1 LPAAIAESLAP
12 AGRGVLPDRS
22 NQVTQLLVRWGEG
35 DEKACD
41 QLFPLV
47 YQELRRLARHCLSR
61 ERSDHTLQSTAL
73 VHEAYLRLVGNDS
86 LQTEN
91 RVHFFALAAQVMRRV
106 LVDHAR
112 KRLAGKRGGKESL
125 TVTLSEA
132 VEVPKKQPLDVM
144 ALDTALEELA
154 RIDKQQAHIIEMRF
168 FAGLSIDETSQALG
182 ISPATV
188 KRDWTMARAW
198 LYRQLQAAEA

>member
-1 LPAAIAESLAP
+1 
-12 AGRGVLPDRS
+12 VPDAS
-22 NQVTQLLVRWGEG
+22 NQVTQLLVRWREG
-35 DEKACD
+35 DEQACD

-47 YQELRRLARHCLSR
+47 YQELRRLARHCLSA

-73 VHEAYLRLVGNDS
+73 VHEAYLRLVGNDT

-112 KRLAGKRGGKESL
+112 KRLAGKRGGKEAL

-132 VEVPKKQPLDVM
+132 IEVPRKQPLDVM
-144 ALDTALEELA
+144 ALDTALHELA
-154 RIDKQQAHIIEMRF
+154 RVDQQQAQIVEMRF

-198 LYRQLQAAEA
+198 LYRQLQATEA

>member
-1 LPAAIAESLAP
+1 M
-12 AGRGVLPDRS
+12 PDAS
-22 NQVTQLLVRWGEG
+22 NQVTQLLVRWREG
-35 DEKACD
+35 DEQACD

-47 YQELRRLARHCLSR
+47 YQELRRLARHCLSA

-73 VHEAYLRLVGNDS
+73 VHEAYLRLVGNDT

-112 KRLAGKRGGKESL
+112 KRLAGKRGGKEAL

-132 VEVPKKQPLDVM
+132 IEVPRKQPLDVM
-144 ALDTALEELA
+144 ALDTALHELA
-154 RIDKQQAHIIEMRF
+154 RVDQQQAQIVEMRF

-198 LYRQLQAAEA
+198 LYRQLQATEA

>member
-1 LPAAIAESLAP
+1 M
-12 AGRGVLPDRS
+12 PDAS
-22 NQVTQLLVRWGEG
+22 NQVTQLLVRWREG
-35 DEKACD
+35 DEQACD

-47 YQELRRLARHCLSR
+47 YQELRRLARHCLSA

-73 VHEAYLRLVGNDS
+73 VHEAYLRLVGNDT

-112 KRLAGKRGGKESL
+112 KRLAGKRGGKEAL

-132 VEVPKKQPLDVM
+132 VEVAQKQPLDVM
-144 ALDTALEELA
+144 ALDTALHELA
-154 RIDKQQAHIIEMRF
+154 RVDRQQAHIVEMRF
-168 FAGLSIDETSQALG
+168 FAGLSIDETSEALG

-198 LYRQLQAAEA
+198 LYRQLQATEA